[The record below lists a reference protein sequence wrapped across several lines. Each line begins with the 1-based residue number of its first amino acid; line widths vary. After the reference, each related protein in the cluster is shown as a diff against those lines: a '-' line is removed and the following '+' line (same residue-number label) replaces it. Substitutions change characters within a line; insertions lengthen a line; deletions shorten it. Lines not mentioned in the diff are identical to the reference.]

1 MTERLL
7 HDAAPRR
14 PHAGLHHAW
23 QVGRRL
29 LRQVQR
35 HNTSVVAAGCA
46 FYATLAMFPAL
57 STLVSLYGLLFDP
70 VQVANQMN
78 LLQGLLPQDA
88 FTLISGQVTTLV
100 ERPRAVL
107 GLRLALG
114 LAIALWSAS
123 AGTKAMLSSLNTA
136 YGTREARGT
145 LRFQAT
151 GLALTLAGILGAIL
165 ALALLVALPVLAAML
180 WVSATMQLLVHLVSL
195 GVMLLYV
202 AVLLGCLYHF
212 GPSPRQPEERR
223 RLLPGVAMATLLWLS
238 VAAAVSVYV
247 SDYAGFD
254 ATYGPLATV
263 AGVMLWFWASSF
275 VVLAGAEFNA
285 ALAHRA

>member
-1 MTERLL
+1 MTDEIIR
-7 HDAAPRR
+7 DMAAWRVR
-14 PHAGLHHAW
+14 GAL
-23 QVGRRL
+23 VVTGRV

-70 VQVANQMN
+70 QQVARQMD
-78 LLQGLLPQDA
+78 LLQGLLPADA
-88 FTLISGQVTTLV
+88 YGLIADQVAALV
-100 ERPRAVL
+100 ARPPAVL
-107 GLRLALG
+107 GFRLALG

-136 YGTREARGT
+136 YGTAERRGT

-151 GLALTLAGILGAIL
+151 GLTITLAGIVGAIL
-165 ALALLVALPVLAAML
+165 ALALLVALPVVAAML
-180 WVSATMQLLVHLVSL
+180 WESATMNLLVHLASL

-202 AVLLGCLYHF
+202 AALLGFLYRF
-212 GPSPRQPEERR
+212 GPSPRRHPGAR
-223 RLLPGVAMATLLWLS
+223 RLVLPGVALATVLWLS

-247 SDYAGFD
+247 TNFAGFD

-275 VVLAGAEFNA
+275 VVLAGAEMNA
-285 ALAHRA
+285 ALAHRE